1 MTVLKVERKRRIQEA
16 ENESAG
22 LGRGHGVNLMLKTV

>member
-1 MTVLKVERKRRIQEA
+1 MVLKSGERKRRVWEV